1 MYSSAQQQKSEVGRS
16 PGAGPVRAKSS
27 CLPLMKVLRALIY
40 EGKGLRSSVMR
51 GGTDFVRAEMYSSAQ
66 QQKSEVGRLKSA
78 ERIVDYETL

>member
-1 MYSSAQQQKSEVGRS
+1 MQKSEVGRS

-40 EGKGLRSSVMR
+40 KGKGLRSSIMR

-66 QQKSEVGRLKSA
+66 SRNLKSGG
-78 ERIVDYETL
+78 

>member
-1 MYSSAQQQKSEVGRS
+1 M
-16 PGAGPVRAKSS
+16 RAKSS

-40 EGKGLRSSVMR
+40 EGKGLHSSIMR

-78 ERIVDYETL
+78 ERIEDYETL